1 MKRMGLFLL
10 VVVMIFWAAGCGG
23 GGDDGNSSPSPVT
36 TQSFAGI
43 WIGSFTSNVSHKT
56 FSILGVITEQGTA
69 RFISTSLH
77 MEYAADRINVSGN
90 NFSATAA
97 VYGSSGRYTGTSELA
112 GTFTQRGNVNGTY
125 AGAGDAGSFS
135 LAYNALYER
144 PSSLEAIAG
153 TWTNY
158 SSGYYE
164 KFTIDSK
171 GNVTRPIISGCTT
184 SGSVSIIDP
193 RYNVYA
199 VNLTVNNCGDENGF
213 YRGLAVL
220 TDTNGSNDTIVGSAN
235 TTTHSVIA
243 DLRRD

>member
-10 VVVMIFWAAGCGG
+10 VVVMMFWVAGCGG

-36 TQSFAGI
+36 TQSIAGI

-220 TDTNGSNDTIVGSAN
+220 TDTRANNDTIVGSAN
-235 TTTHSVIA
+235 TTTHSMIA
-243 DLRRD
+243 DLRRN

>member
-1 MKRMGLFLL
+1 MKRMGLFLS
-10 VVVMIFWAAGCGG
+10 VVLMMFWVAGCGG

-36 TQSFAGI
+36 TQSIAGI
-43 WIGSFTSNVSHKT
+43 WIGSFTSNVSHRT
-56 FSILGVITEQGTA
+56 FSILGVITEQGMA
-69 RFISTSLH
+69 RFISTALH
-77 MEYAADRINVSGN
+77 TEYTADRLNVSGN
-90 NFSATAA
+90 NFSATAT
-97 VYGSSGRYTGTSELA
+97 VYGGAGRYDGTAELA
-112 GTFTQRGNVNGTY
+112 GTFTQRGNINGTF
-125 AGAGDAGSFS
+125 AGVGDAGSFS
-135 LAYNALYER
+135 LAYNSLYER

-158 SSGYYE
+158 ASGYYE
-164 KFTIDSK
+164 KFTIDSN
-171 GNVTRPIISGCTT
+171 GNVSRPVISGCTT

-213 YRGLAVL
+213 YRGLAVM
-220 TDTNGSNDTIVGSAN
+220 TDTEASNDTIVGSAN